1 MGLLGDA
8 VPDFAS
14 LTPRER
20 DCLLALAEL
29 DDAKSV
35 ARRLALSPHTVNNH
49 LQSAM
54 RKLEVRKSDR
64 AARLY
69 AAHIGV
75 SENSSGDVS
84 PMDRDDAEPPM
95 PFSRQG
101 ATSSEIA
108 GQLREERSTFAFD
121 QPIRSAQNAWPL
133 RRRGEI
139 SNRLSPTQRLVSI
152 LLIAV
157 TLGLIGLI
165 VISTGSALS
174 VLERQ
179 ARLKTPHQAN
189 ERR

>member
-1 MGLLGDA
+1 M
-8 VPDFAS
+8 PDFGS

-20 DCLLALAEL
+20 DCLLALAEV

-35 ARRLALSPHTVNNH
+35 ARRLGLSPHTVNNH

-54 RKLEVRKSDR
+54 RKLDVRKSER

-69 AAHIGV
+69 LAHIQGL

-84 PMDRDDAEPPM
+84 PIDDGAAGPPM
-95 PFSRQG
+95 YLPRQG
-101 ATSSEIA
+101 EMGSETA
-108 GQLREERSTFAFD
+108 GQLREERATFAFD

-133 RRRGEI
+133 RRRGET

-157 TLGLIGLI
+157 TLGLLGLI

-174 VLERQ
+174 ALERQ
-179 ARLKTPHQAN
+179 ARSKAPPQAN